1 MGIPSSVTRF
11 GTSEPFY
18 LQVARK
24 QIQFH
29 EHIFKFGNN
38 TAVTDSLETI
48 WAEGG
53 LYSYI
58 TTATVLKVSS
68 SSTADTSAGTG
79 ARTVEL
85 FGLDADYNEINE
97 TITLNGQ
104 TAVNTTKEYLRI
116 NRMIVRSAGSGGQ
129 NAGVIYAGT
138 GTVTT
143 GVPANVYASVNGV
156 TGANQ
161 SLMALWT
168 VPAGYTAYILQYDIS
183 NGTTSNTPAVCKLV
197 LAVRPYGEVFQS
209 KDVKSL
215 TTGMHIEETFP
226 IPIKIEE
233 KSDIEVRAIS
243 SSNSVSFD
251 ISAGLEIIYIKNV
264 SVEYSRS

>member
-1 MGIPSSVTRF
+1 MASEVSSISRI
-11 GTSEPFY
+11 GTSEPFE
-18 LQVARK
+18 LQVARG
-24 QIQFH
+24 QIAYH
-29 EHIFKFGNN
+29 KPLFKFGNN
-38 TAVTDSLETI
+38 ATVGYTVETI

-53 LYSYI
+53 LYSYL
-58 TTATVLKVSS
+58 TAATVLKVSS
-68 SSTADTSAGTG
+68 SSTDDTSAGTG
-79 ARTVEL
+79 ARTVQL
-85 FGLDADYNEINE
+85 YGLDADYNEINE
-97 TITLNGQ
+97 LVTLNGQ
-104 TAVNTTKEYLRI
+104 TAVNTTQSFLRI
-116 NRMIVRSAGSGGQ
+116 NRMVVRSAGSGGA

-168 VPAGYTAYILQYDIS
+168 VPAGYTAYMLQYDVS

-197 LAVRPYGEVFQS
+197 LAVRPHGEVFQS

-215 TTGMHIEETFP
+215 TTGMHVEETFAFP
-226 IPIKIEE
+226 LKIEE

-243 SSNSVSFD
+243 SSASVTFD
-251 ISAGLEIIYIKNV
+251 ISSAFEIVYIKNG
-264 SVEYSRS
+264 SSL